1 MLGTANERPDGYMQY
16 APVYSAAEM
25 PPILLV
31 HTLKDE
37 MVPLSQSLEYET
49 ALRDA
54 GVPVETIYFEDE
66 SHYLQL
72 GAQTSDTTRYLFA
85 SVLRFLHEWLEQTPD
100 A

>member
-1 MLGTANERPDGYMQY
+1 MQY
-16 APVYSAAEM
+16 APVYSAAAM
-25 PPILLV
+25 PPILLI

-37 MVPLSQSLEYET
+37 MVPLSQSLEYEA

-66 SHYLQL
+66 SHYLRL
-72 GAQTSDTTRYLFA
+72 GARTSDTTRYLFA
-85 SVLRFLHEWLEQTPD
+85 SVLDFLQGWLEQPAD